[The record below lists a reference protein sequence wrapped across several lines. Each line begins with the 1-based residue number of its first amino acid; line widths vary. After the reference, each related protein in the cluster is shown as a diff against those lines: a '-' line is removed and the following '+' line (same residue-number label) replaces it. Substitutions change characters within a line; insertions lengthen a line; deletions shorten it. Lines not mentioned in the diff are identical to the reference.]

1 MKKHE
6 LLLNMLEEAG
16 ASPVS
21 GEEVSRM
28 LNVSRTAVW
37 KHVNKLRELGYV
49 IEASPRLGY
58 TLAAKPDKLNADKL
72 SEVIRT
78 QSFGRRLHLLDTTV
92 STQGDA
98 MRLAEQGA
106 PEGTLVVSEEQT
118 GGRGRQGRKFF
129 SPPRKGVWMSVIL
142 RPQQP
147 LQYTSQL
154 TLLAG
159 VAVCRAV
166 RRVAGVEAFIKWPN
180 DLLVDG
186 RKVCGILLESAVEDQ
201 RIRYCIAGIGIDV
214 NLDAEDYPEELRT
227 IATSLKE
234 AAGAPVDR
242 TALIAAVMDELESLY
257 MLYGQEG
264 FKPIG
269 VLWEALSAI
278 VGRKVSVKDNGQPV
292 EGIAEGL
299 DAAGALL
306 VRRSDGSLATVF
318 SGDIQIN
325 Q

>member
-1 MKKHE
+1 LKKHE
-6 LLLNMLEEAG
+6 QLLNRLEEAG

-21 GEEVSRM
+21 GEEISRM

-58 TLAAKPDKLNADKL
+58 TLAAKPDKLDADAL
-72 SEVIRT
+72 SGAIRT
-78 QSFGRRLHLLDTTV
+78 KLFGRRLHLLDTTV

-129 SPPRKGVWMSVIL
+129 SPSGKGVWMSVIL

-166 RRVAGVEAFIKWPN
+166 RRVASVEAFIKWPN

-214 NLDAEDYPEELRT
+214 NLDAGDYPEELRP

-234 AAGAPVDR
+234 AAGAAVDR
-242 TALIAAVMDELESLY
+242 TALIAAVMEELEGLY
-257 MLYGQEG
+257 TLYGQEG

-278 VGRKVSVKDNGQPV
+278 VGRRVSVRDNGQPV
-292 EGIAEGL
+292 EGTAEGL
-299 DAAGALL
+299 DASGALL
-306 VRRSDGSLATVF
+306 VRRSDGSLATIF